1 MAINQFNLQEIADA
15 SAILSYDEV
24 NRIRPL
30 FSNLVQDLQ
39 VLELD
44 QATTQA
50 TLEIALRHISNE
62 RMFLEA
68 KDALE
73 SIEMSET
80 MLEVFDIAE
89 QVVKNNEDNR
99 VGLASS
105 IPSVTPEKKRSLS
118 FGDFQLAGFA
128 YPLSSFVMGRETSS
142 QYPEVNEAGV
152 SVDVP
157 SFVLGATEIS
167 QYQWALFLDD
177 NPYWDKSN
185 KSELISKGLV
195 DDSYLEGMTISSVFI
210 TSRPVF
216 NVSYHAAQAFCTWL
230 SEKTG
235 KEVFLPT
242 EAMWSLAVL
251 QQNELDYTTSLSPSP
266 NISSGP
272 VSLMGGVWELT
283 QTPYIPLSR
292 LTGYEE
298 SLALHEA
305 FSLQMQPVVKGGSYL
320 NDPQTITAHTVGVIE
335 SNACGD
341 QIGFRVAWYD

>member
-1 MAINQFNLQEIADA
+1 MKRRIELPEVDQVQLPPQVFGLRPGVLILILLMIILVVAIFFIAFFPGIIKGGRYVTFRGQLSESGVVVDGAYVGVTDYQYFIESGSHEVELMKAGIPYASYTLDVDHPVFLTWIFHRTIEAPPLPPPLSLDAESKMAINQFNLQEIADA

-105 IPSVTPEKKRSLS
+105 IPSVTPEKRSLS

-177 NPYWDKSN
+177 NP
-185 KSELISKGLV
+185 
-195 DDSYLEGMTISSVFI
+195 
-210 TSRPVF
+210 P
-216 NVSYHAAQAFCTWL
+216 
-230 SEKTG
+230 
-235 KEVFLPT
+235 
-242 EAMWSLAVL
+242 
-251 QQNELDYTTSLSPSP
+251 
-266 NISSGP
+266 
-272 VSLMGGVWELT
+272 
-283 QTPYIPLSR
+283 
-292 LTGYEE
+292 
-298 SLALHEA
+298 
-305 FSLQMQPVVKGGSYL
+305 
-320 NDPQTITAHTVGVIE
+320 
-335 SNACGD
+335 
-341 QIGFRVAWYD
+341 IG